1 MADATIRIDA
11 DTRAAEAALGRVQ
24 KLLGSFAAIAGVAAV
39 AKGLA
44 DVADQATNL
53 KNKLNLVSS
62 SQDYANY
69 SFEKLAV
76 IANNARAPLDAVGS
90 LYFSMARSAGTLGIN
105 NEQARQATELLAKGM
120 TASGMSAQQAS
131 GPLLQLSQAFQSGTF
146 QGDEL
151 RSVLEG
157 FPTVSQALAKSLGV
171 PLTALKNLG
180 SQGKISGSDL
190 VTAILGAGK
199 QIEADFGRSV
209 STIGQAITV
218 LSNNWT
224 VFVDK
229 LNTTSGA
236 GNVVTKAIGYISA
249 AIVFLGDNIDTILII
264 LEILATVYIAG
275 KVVSAIKWLAP
286 YIIQLGN
293 SIKSIGYIFTDF
305 GKTMTGIFGNVV
317 RFWKSAFTTM
327 EKAAEAGIT
336 GWHYYFRGFFVY
348 LGTIVKSIGSLLLNL
363 AGPIIIVGGYFSD
376 MFDSAIEKA
385 KSLLSYLPLVGKF
398 FGQKAAAALPDTAAA
413 DDAQA
418 GKDMKEL
425 NRLAEDKAKKAK
437 EISAKEFQYGQEL
450 NKNIQSQILS
460 NFYDNLKGKMLDEE
474 LAYSRAIA
482 EEVKKAHD
490 QGVGIT
496 VAQQTRIGNL
506 AKEKVVIEQIQAG
519 MARYNELTTA
529 GLNKQYFDDLR
540 NLEQAHGA
548 GRLTDERTYQE
559 AISRLTLKYQTDLFA
574 AELSAYQ
581 ELKNGKFTLDNKE
594 LILMTEKYDL
604 EAQLVSKLAQM
615 RFQQVNQELL
625 TVTTKF
631 NAELAQI
638 KTLSD
643 LEFTR
648 DNATLIRA
656 NEEFNMRQSNI
667 QRLMEMEFNMANQ
680 KMIMETQLYDMQL
693 AQQEKLMAMKQSQFQ
708 QELQQQGFTL
718 EQSKSIA
725 TERTNFEKK
734 SEMEKTNFAI
744 EQAGTVFNE
753 LGKRNKTAFEAAKA
767 FNIANAIMNTYM
779 GATKALATYP
789 PPFNFIAAAAVVASG
804 LAQVASIRGQTYSG
818 RAMGGP
824 IVGGQ
829 QYMVGERGPELIT
842 APSGGARVTPNSQ
855 MGGQTNIVF
864 QIQTN
869 DARGFD
875 QLLAERKGLI
885 INMVRQ
891 AQMDKGR
898 MATV

>member
-62 SQDYANY
+62 SQDYTNY
-69 SFEKLAV
+69 SFEKLAA

-105 NEQARQATELLAKGM
+105 NEQARTATELLAKGM

-171 PLTALKNLG
+171 PLTALKYLG

-199 QIEADFGRSV
+199 QIEADFKRSV
-209 STIGQAITV
+209 VTIGQALTV

-224 VFVDK
+224 VFIDK

-264 LEILATVYIAG
+264 LEILATVFLAG
-275 KVVSAIKWLAP
+275 KVVSAIKYLAP
-286 YIIQLGN
+286 YVIQFGN
-293 SIKSIGYIFTDF
+293 TIKSIGYVITDF
-305 GKTMTGIFGNVV
+305 GTTLIGIFGNVV

-327 EKAAEAGIT
+327 EKAVEAGIT
-336 GWHYYFRGFFVY
+336 GWHYYFRAFFVY

-363 AGPIIIVGGYFSD
+363 AGPIVLVGGYFSD
-376 MFDSAIEKA
+376 MFDSVIAKA
-385 KSLLSYLPLVGKF
+385 KSLLSYLPLIGKYF
-398 FGQKAAAALPDTAAA
+398 TPAVSTDTKAAEDAAAAEKKR
-413 DDAQA
+413 QE
-418 GKDMKEL
+418 EL
-425 NRLAEDKAKKAK
+425 ARITEDKAKKAK
-437 EISAKEFQYGQEL
+437 EISAKQFQYNEEL
-450 NKNIQSQILS
+450 RKSIQSQVLS

-474 LAYSRAIA
+474 IAYQRAIA

-496 VAQQTRIGNL
+496 VAQQIRVGNL

-519 MARYNELTTA
+519 MAKYNELTTA

-540 NLEQAHGA
+540 NLEQAHRA
-548 GRLTDERTYQE
+548 GRFNDEKTYQE
-559 AISRLTLKYQTDLFA
+559 SISRLTLKYQTDLFS

-615 RFQQVNQELL
+615 RFQQVNQELM

-631 NAELAQI
+631 NTELAQI

-648 DNATLIRA
+648 DNAKLIRA
-656 NEEFNMRQSNI
+656 NEEFNIRQSNT
-667 QRLMEMEFNMANQ
+667 QRLMEMEFNIANQ
-680 KMIMETQLYDMQL
+680 KMIMETQLYDMQV
-693 AQQEKLMAMKQSQFQ
+693 AQQEKLIAMKQSQFQ
-708 QELQQQGFTL
+708 QELQQRGFTL

-789 PPFNFIAAAAVVASG
+789 PPFNFIAAAAVVAMG